1 MRTFMTTLNEIL
13 NDKLLGDSKNLYFYS
28 NGQNIGDYSLND
40 LYSES
45 LTKAKII
52 DRFSRSKYVLIEGN
66 NDFEFVS
73 NFFAVLLAGKTAVPV
88 TTSLWI
94 TPNYFTSIMDS
105 ILETTEADLF
115 LCNDKT
121 AHLMAYK
128 KIRFISPLDWE
139 NMEIDS
145 KDFVPKIVT
154 PDDEALIQF
163 SSGSTGNPKG
173 VVLTH
178 KNIIANL
185 DQIASAIHLEDSDKN
200 TVVSWLP
207 VHHDMGLIGGL
218 LYNLYKSNPIHLMT
232 PYDFAV
238 NPARWLK
245 LITEVKANIIVGPNS
260 GYHLT
265 TKRVRD
271 SKLNSYDLS
280 SVRVALC
287 GAEPINTK
295 TLYSFVEKFSCCGF
309 KESAFTPC
317 YGMAESTLAISFFQ
331 QDSIRVESLCPDE
344 LHENKLAVPQYGDSE
359 KEPLLAVSC
368 GRPLKGMKVKIIDS
382 KGNNLPE
389 RAVGEIIISG
399 PSICQGYL
407 NRPELNKKLFTGDY
421 LKTGDM
427 GFIANGEIFVT
438 GRKKDVIII
447 NGLNI
452 NAEEIEMQLLKNK
465 SLRAG
470 RLVAIPTKCKKND
483 SEDIAL
489 IIETKPRLYC
499 LQEAY
504 RENLADKV
512 FKQINDYISVKKEN
526 IFIVPPG
533 TIIKTT
539 SGKVKRQKMRELLED
554 GTIESI
560 KFSHAFFQYK
570 LIENKTKANIMI
582 GGITKSAEKRFT
594 RIFNG

>member
-1 MRTFMTTLNEIL
+1 MKTLNEIFTKAVL
-13 NDKLLGDSKNLYFYS
+13 CEHEILHFYS
-28 NGQNIGDYSLND
+28 NGQRMGNYSIND
-40 LYSES
+40 LYAYS
-45 LTKAKII
+45 LSKAKII
-52 DRFSRSKYVLIEGN
+52 DRLSQSKYVLIEGN

-105 ILETTEADLF
+105 ILETTESELF
-115 LCNDKT
+115 LCSDKT
-121 AHLMAYK
+121 SHLMARK
-128 KIRFISPLDWE
+128 KIKFISPLDWDTF
-139 NMEIDS
+139 EIS
-145 KDFVPKIVT
+145 STRFTPKEVS
-154 PDDEALIQF
+154 PEDEALIQF

-178 KNIIANL
+178 KNILANL
-185 DQIASAIHLEDSDKN
+185 DQIATAIHRENSHEN

-238 NPARWLK
+238 NPARWLN

-271 SKLNSYDLS
+271 SKLASYDLS

-295 TLYSFVEKFSCCGF
+295 TLYSFVKKFSRCGF

-344 LHENKLAVPQYGDSE
+344 LHENNLAIPQYNDSN
-359 KEPLLAVSC
+359 KAPLLSVSC
-368 GRPLKGMKVKIIDS
+368 GKPLKGMKIRIIDS
-382 KGNNLPE
+382 EGRQLPE
-389 RAVGEIIISG
+389 RSVGEIIISG
-399 PSICQGYL
+399 PSICKGYL
-407 NRPELNKKLFTGDY
+407 NRPELNRELFIGDY

-427 GFIANGEIFVT
+427 GFIANGEVFIT
-438 GRKKDVIII
+438 GRKKDVIIV

-452 NAEEIEMQLLKNK
+452 NAEEVEMQLLKNK

-470 RLVAIPTKCKKND
+470 RLVAVPIKCSKNE

-489 IIETKPRLYC
+489 IIETKPRLHC
-499 LQEAY
+499 MNESY
-504 RENLADKV
+504 RIKLTERI
-512 FKQINDYISVKKEN
+512 FKQINEYIPVKKEN
-526 IFIVPPG
+526 IHIVPPG

-539 SGKVKRQKMRELLED
+539 SGKVKRQLMRNLLED
-554 GTIESI
+554 GTIKSI
-560 KFSHAFFQYK
+560 NFSHAFFQYK
-570 LIENKTKANIMI
+570 LTENKVKANILL
-582 GGITKSAEKRFT
+582 GGFTKTAEKRIS
-594 RIFNG
+594 RIFNV